1 MWRGFFCV
9 RQSSYPYIFIIFAD
23 MKARC
28 NFIVLLLGFLAACT
42 RPSQAPELVEG
53 PSPELVAVDSLMWR
67 QPDSALALLLPWF
80 DSVAVP
86 VEYDLHYAHLLLSEL
101 LYKNYYEQTNR
112 AELLQAEAYFDSIS
126 LIIND
131 SPHILWSHCGPS
143 FRECGTQSPQT
154 KDNISFLAARAH
166 YMDGVGHYERDSLVP
181 ACREYLKALEI
192 MEDHFGEK
200 ELTGHRALF
209 MALINTRLGGL
220 FSERFITEPA
230 IYFHKKALKN
240 CLLEQTSS
248 LGISKN
254 LYRIGIQFDK
264 SGELDSAFY
273 YYQAA
278 LQALPDTNNVVYRD
292 INTSKLYSEYHID
305 HDLEKALDG
314 LQLMFK
320 FADDADEKL
329 TRSLPIGG
337 ILYEEQLF
345 DSAIAYLENVFRQ
358 STKELSRIQA
368 AEYLR
373 DIYKKK
379 GIHTDEYSSFLSQYT
394 VSSFEQRLVQSQL
407 ADAFQTYLQNKK
419 DNLYKTKIDRG
430 RKQGVIGAVL
440 LLALASSILVF
451 IFRHKLRKQQLLSE
465 SERQAH
471 QIKQAALSG
480 RLKRSNRQIRE
491 LKDLKQQEENSRSKK
506 RRGHPFEFKDEP
518 IYHLIMERVKKGKF
532 LSQVN
537 CIIYKEYALD
547 KGQIVALRE
556 AVDWHYNHFTERLA
570 KAYPVLTKSDL
581 DYCCLYLL
589 GLSDADISAL
599 MQRAYSTINERH
611 KKLRIVLGAEKAIS
625 STLLSFALDSIE
637 I

>member
-112 AELLQAEAYFDSIS
+112 AELLQSEAYFDSIS
-126 LIIND
+126 LIINNR
-131 SPHILWSHCGPS
+131 PRIPWSHCGPS

-154 KDNISFLAARAH
+154 KDNIAFLSARAH
-166 YMDGVGHYERDSLVP
+166 YMDGVGHYECDSLVP

-192 MEDHFGEK
+192 MEGHFGEK

-230 IYFHKKALKN
+230 ICFHKKALKS

-394 VSSFEQRLVQSQL
+394 VSSFEQKLVQSQL

-430 RKQGVIGAVL
+430 RKLGVIGAVL

-451 IFRHKLRKQQLLSE
+451 IFRHKLRKQQLLSDMRHAISLNRLLSSNQQLE
-465 SERQAH
+465 KENKRILKDMCERDATSNLPFVKGNH
-471 QIKQAALSG
+471 GDYAAL
-480 RLKRSNRQIRE
+480 LQEPICLN
-491 LKDLKQQEENSRSKK
+491 LKQRFGNVDIVTTNKASAYSNLAITAKEKHRLADAVGKHCPDYDKILLSSYPKLKAADLETCRLL
-506 RRGHPFEFKDEP
+506 
-518 IYHLIMERVKKGKF
+518 LIGLSEQQIAVLLQIDYSTIWRRVKK
-532 LSQVN
+532 L
-537 CIIYKEYALD
+537 
-547 KGQIVALRE
+547 KGIMGF
-556 AVDWHYNHFTERLA
+556 VDAQKHL
-570 KAYPVLTKSDL
+570 K
-581 DYCCLYLL
+581 
-589 GLSDADISAL
+589 
-599 MQRAYSTINERH
+599 
-611 KKLRIVLGAEKAIS
+611 RILFEP
-625 STLLSFALDSIE
+625 
-637 I
+637 

>member
-1 MWRGFFCV
+1 MAIVIG
-9 RQSSYPYIFIIFAD
+9 IISGLAL
-23 MKARC
+23 M
-28 NFIVLLLGFLAACT
+28 AACA
-42 RPSQAPELVEG
+42 RPSQAPKASRSIEG

-126 LIIND
+126 LIINNH
-131 SPHILWSHCGPS
+131 PRIPWSHCGLDP
-143 FRECGTQSPQT
+143 QSPEQ
-154 KDNISFLAARAH
+154 KENLSFLSARAH
-166 YMDGVGHYERDSLVP
+166 YMDGVGHYEGDSLVP

-192 MEDHFGEK
+192 MEGHFGEK

-273 YYQAA
+273 YYHAA

-329 TRSLPIGG
+329 TRSLTIGG

-451 IFRHKLRKQQLLSE
+451 IFRHKLRKQQLLLE

-480 RLKRSNRQIRE
+480 RLKRSNQQIRD
-491 LKDLKQQEENSRSKK
+491 LKDLSQLEENSRSIK
-506 RRGHPFEFKDEP
+506 RRGRPLEFKDEP
-518 IYHLIMERVKKGKF
+518 ICHLIMERVKKGKF

-537 CIIYKEYALD
+537 CYIYEEYALD

-599 MQRAYSTINERH
+599 MQRAYNTINERSG
-611 KKLRIVLGAEKAIS
+611 KLKRVFGVEKTLSGALI
-625 STLLSFALDSIE
+625 SFANESQNGDCQDVF
-637 I
+637 